1 MLFGLLIFSFAG
13 TTAFA
18 KHDLHYR
25 IEIAT
30 SDSAALIGS
39 LESLGIDV
47 AGRHATRG
55 TVDAIVSASELRQ
68 LRAMGLEPKIIGS
81 SSGRG
86 VPPGYR
92 DYDTI
97 LQLLAD
103 FETDHP
109 AVARNIDVGALT
121 GVGNTAE
128 GRPIHA
134 LKISDNVD
142 EDEDE
147 PTIMIVSCHHAREIV
162 TPELAIY
169 IIEQLL
175 DNYGTDPEIT
185 AIVDNNEIWISPVW
199 NPDGYTYVF
208 NVYEY
213 WRKNRTPFS
222 SGYYGV
228 DLNRNYPYGWKGPYS
243 GSTSPSSDTYKGPF
257 PGSEKETL
265 NMMALSRN
273 RRFAKVLDFHNYGR
287 EVLYTYYLSSA
298 MPTVME
304 NYYLAEATELS
315 TEMNYYGYTRKA
327 SAESE
332 HYQWQLN
339 DLGGFAFLAETA
351 LDFQPDYNDALAEGP
366 LTWPGI
372 KWFLEHEIP
381 IKGHVTET
389 TSGDPVAADIEIAG
403 INYTAGDKHRSGG
416 PEGRFHYFL
425 PPGNY
430 DVTFSATGYT
440 PRTVNVDVTADRSTL
455 IETQLGSGPAL
466 TVTGHV
472 SPGETI
478 DLSFDYPAGAGQNY
492 LNGLSLIDT
501 GFTFGNGIFFPI
513 GVDDTLRN
521 TAGYFP
527 G

>member
-1 MLFGLLIFSFAG
+1 MSRIVIAMLFGLLIFSFAG

-430 DVTFSATGYT
+430 DVTF
-440 PRTVNVDVTADRSTL
+440 
-455 IETQLGSGPAL
+455 
-466 TVTGHV
+466 
-472 SPGETI
+472 
-478 DLSFDYPAGAGQNY
+478 
-492 LNGLSLIDT
+492 
-501 GFTFGNGIFFPI
+501 
-513 GVDDTLRN
+513 
-521 TAGYFP
+521 
-527 G
+527 